1 MYTLKLQRTTY
12 FFQPTST
19 PMNPSN
25 NTRAIPSSS
34 PKRTLHVS
42 STSSARTDGVPMPPR
57 ATAFA
62 RADAPSLLHRTT
74 ASARANASPRATV
87 STQMNGVGQL
97 CTPMTARTDA
107 PPVLLRIPSVRTY
120 VPPATPR
127 ALATARTGHPVQ
139 PTVTENSNGNE

>member
-1 MYTLKLQRTTY
+1 
-12 FFQPTST
+12 
-19 PMNPSN
+19 MNPSN
-25 NTRAIPSSS
+25 DTRAIPSSS
-34 PKRTLHVS
+34 PKTTLHVS

-107 PPVLLRIPSVRTY
+107 PPVLLRIPSVI
-120 VPPATPR
+120 A
-127 ALATARTGHPVQ
+127 GFGDNEIWSHF
-139 PTVTENSNGNE
+139 NSVVSLQRIRMESNEKYSN